1 MKIEQL
7 NGAGKAEQARPA
19 NRLGSYRTTG
29 SEAPAAPAAAGITPP
44 SDQVYI
50 SSQAE
55 TVARFVARARE
66 LPDMRRERVE
76 SLRAIATSGAYH
88 PSAAD
93 IADAILGDE
102 SPSRR

>member
-7 NGAGKAEQARPA
+7 NGVSNAEQARPA

-29 SEAPAAPAAAGITPP
+29 PDAPQAAPPTNPAPP
-44 SDQVYI
+44 ADQVYI

-55 TVARFVARARE
+55 TVARLVARVRE
-66 LPDMRRERVE
+66 LPDIRRERVE
-76 SLRAIATSGAYH
+76 TLRAIATSGAYH

-102 SPSRR
+102 KPSRQ

>member
-1 MKIEQL
+1 MMKIEQL
-7 NGAGKAEQARPA
+7 NGVTNAEQARPA

-29 SEAPAAPAAAGITPP
+29 TEAPPPAAATSPAPP

-55 TVARFVARARE
+55 TVARLVGRVRE
-66 LPDMRRERVE
+66 LPDIRRERVE

-88 PSAAD
+88 PNSAD

-102 SPSRR
+102 KPSR

>member
-29 SEAPAAPAAAGITPP
+29 SEAPQAPQKGNTAPL
-44 SDQVYI
+44 SDQVLI
-50 SSQAE
+50 SPQAE
-55 TVARFVARARE
+55 TVARLVARVRE
-66 LPDMRRERVE
+66 LPDLRRERVE

-93 IADAILGDE
+93 IADAIIGE
-102 SPSRR
+102 EGPSSR

>member
-7 NGAGKAEQARPA
+7 NGVSNAEQARSA
-19 NRLGSYRTTG
+19 NRLGAYRTTG
-29 SEAPAAPAAAGITPP
+29 TEASSTPATTGPVSP

-55 TVARFVARARE
+55 TVARLVARVQE
-66 LPDMRRERVE
+66 LPDIRRERVE

-88 PSAAD
+88 PTAAD
-93 IADAILGDE
+93 IADAILDDE
-102 SPSRR
+102 RPFP